1 MRFLALA
8 FLLLVSLAA
17 AESQEDIYYR
27 ALKAEE
33 AGDIPLALK
42 TFEEAL
48 ETPGPYT
55 AEIQEIVDSYREAM
69 GKSAAEP
76 LNDSTVS
83 PWEFHSYGN
92 VGYRNLYYDRDDST
106 NESGKELSTSMTFSL
121 DYDSKDILHSFELN
135 LSGDWFIDKEDMPS
149 LDTSAWEASFGL
161 EYSLVGNSFVFDIGS
176 NMNVTEEDDLTP
188 DFFLWI
194 EKYFARFDKHKFG
207 VALSGYENL
216 DGPLSTAAYVSWRR
230 YAKYGWKS
238 SVYAGARFE
247 ADSISSSEFW
257 LKWIGPSLKPSIS
270 YRFQTEISIDLKTN
284 LFYGFVVDGPDAEYE
299 KVKKLSVSWGT
310 SISWKPTYVGI
321 LLGVDQFYRSYD
333 APAGY
338 VIDYPEKSTYTEIK
352 ASLIWDI

>member
-1 MRFLALA
+1 MRFLAVVL
-8 FLLLVSLAA
+8 LLLVSLAV
-17 AESQEDIYYR
+17 AESQEDVYYR

-48 ETPGPYT
+48 AVPGPYT

-69 GKSAAEP
+69 GQSTGEPPKDSA
-76 LNDSTVS
+76 VS

-92 VGYRNLYYDRDDST
+92 IGYWSLYYDKTGSA
-106 NESGKELSTSMTFSL
+106 NESGKELSTSATFSL
-121 DYDSKDILHSFELN
+121 DYNAKDMLHSFELN

-176 NMNVTEEDDLTP
+176 NMNVSEEDGLTP
-188 DFFLWI
+188 DFFLWV
-194 EKYFARFDKHKFG
+194 EKYFARLNMHKFG
-207 VALSGYENL
+207 VALSGYENF
-216 DGPLSTAAYVSWRR
+216 DGPLSMAAYVSWRR

-247 ADSISSSEFW
+247 ADSISSSDFW

-270 YRFQTEISIDLKTN
+270 YRFKTEISIDLKTN
-284 LFYGFVVDGPDAEYE
+284 LFYGFVVDGPDPEYE
-299 KVKKLSVSWGT
+299 KVKKFSVSWGT
-310 SISWKPTYVGI
+310 SVSWKPTYVGI
-321 LLGVDQFYRSYD
+321 LLGFDQFYRSYD
-333 APAGY
+333 VPAGY
-338 VIDYPEKSTYTEIK
+338 TIDYPEKSTFTEIK
-352 ASLIWDI
+352 ASVIWDI

>member
-1 MRFLALA
+1 MRFLTLA
-8 FLLLVSLAA
+8 FLFLVSLAV
-17 AESQEDIYYR
+17 AETQEDVYFR

-33 AGDIPLALK
+33 AGDIPLALQ

-48 ETPGPYT
+48 AVPGPYT

-69 GKSAAEP
+69 GQSASESP
-76 LNDSTVS
+76 KDSAVS

-92 VGYRNLYYDRDDST
+92 VGYWNLYYDRDDST
-106 NESGKELSTSMTFSL
+106 NESGKEFSTSMTISL
-121 DYDSKDILHSFELN
+121 DYDSRDMLHSFELN
-135 LSGDWFIDKEDMPS
+135 LSGDWFIDKDDMPS

-176 NMNVTEEDDLTP
+176 NMNVSEEDGLTP
-188 DFFLWI
+188 DFFLWA
-194 EKYFARFDKHKFG
+194 EKYFLRFDKHKFG

-238 SVYAGARFE
+238 SMYAGARFE
-247 ADSISSSEFW
+247 ADSISSSDFW
-257 LKWIGPSLKPSIS
+257 LKWIGPALKPSIS
-270 YRFQTEISIDLKTN
+270 YRFKTEISIDLKAN

-299 KVKKLSVSWGT
+299 KVQKFSASWG
-310 SISWKPTYVGI
+310 SSVSWKPTYVGI
-321 LLGVDQFYRSYD
+321 LLEFDQFYRSYD
-333 APAGY
+333 VPAGY
-338 VIDYPEKSTYTEIK
+338 VIDYPEKSIFTEIK

>member
-299 KVKKLSVSWGT
+299 KVKKLSISWGT

-333 APAGY
+333 APADY